1 MKKLKFYAIGFIPGL
16 LIVFFILNKKGASC
30 SGYLPNSRVIAES
43 LSKEFKYS
51 EEAKQAMI
59 TYKIDEKFVKDSI
72 VTQGKVDFDRS
83 HAQKKPC
90 PDYLLLYPEKNPAY
104 EISFE
109 KCEETVTVN
118 SLKKLK

>member
-1 MKKLKFYAIGFIPGL
+1 MKKLKFYAIGFVPGL

-51 EEAKQAMI
+51 EEAKSAMAA
-59 TYKIDEKFVKDSI
+59 YKIDEKFIKDSI
-72 VTQGKVDFDRS
+72 ITKGKVDFDRS

-90 PDYLLLYPEKNPAY
+90 PDYLLTYPEKNPSY
-104 EISFE
+104 EITYE

-118 SLKKLK
+118 NLKKLK

>member
-30 SGYLPNSRVIAES
+30 SGYLPNSRVIAET
-43 LSKEFKYS
+43 LSKEFTYS
-51 EEAKQAMI
+51 DNFKNEMY
-59 TYKIDEKFVKDSI
+59 TYRIDEKFIKDSI
-72 VTQGKVDFDRS
+72 ITKGKVDFDRS

-90 PDYLLLYPEKNPAY
+90 PDYLLTYPEKNPRY
-104 EISFE
+104 EITFE
-109 KCEETVTVN
+109 KCEESVTLN

>member
-1 MKKLKFYAIGFIPGL
+1 MKKLKFYAIGFVPGL

-30 SGYLPNSRVIAES
+30 SGYLPNSRVIAET

-51 EEAKQAMI
+51 EEAKTAMA
-59 TYKIDEKFVKDSI
+59 TYKIDEKFIKDSLI
-72 VTQGKVDFDRS
+72 TNGKVDFDKS

-90 PDYLLLYPEKNPAY
+90 PDYLLTYPEKNPSY
-104 EISFE
+104 EITYE

>member
-1 MKKLKFYAIGFIPGL
+1 MKKLKFYAIGFVPGL

-51 EEAKQAMI
+51 EEAKNDMTA
-59 TYKIDEKFVKDSI
+59 YKIDEKFIKDSI
-72 VTQGKVDFDRS
+72 ITNGKVDFDRS

-90 PDYLLLYPEKNPAY
+90 PDYLITYPEKNPSY
-104 EISFE
+104 EITFE

-118 SLKKLK
+118 GLKKLK